1 MGEKPQHGHLAKAID
16 RLLLND
22 PSVSSRKDASAALGG
37 GWMLG
42 FLGILHLDVF
52 RQRLEQEFDAHVV
65 VTAPNVLYK
74 VKRKGNDAKEEDVRS
89 AAEMPDIQLID
100 YVKEPLVKA
109 TIIAPIEYAGSIK
122 TLCADR
128 RGEELSAT
136 AIEGNRMVHKYRL
149 PLNEIIVDF
158 YDSLKSV
165 TSGFASFD
173 YDADEYVISRLV
185 RVDFLIN
192 SKPVE
197 ELSVIAHSDRARAL
211 GKETCLRLKD
221 VIKRQLFKI
230 PIQAAIGGKIIAR
243 EDVREYRKDVTAKC
257 YGGDQSRKLKLLKQ
271 QAEGKKKMRMVGKVE
286 IPHDAF
292 VQVLRKA

>member
-1 MGEKPQHGHLAKAID
+1 M
-16 RLLLND
+16 
-22 PSVSSRKDASAALGG
+22 
-37 GWMLG
+37 
-42 FLGILHLDVF
+42 
-52 RQRLEQEFDAHVV
+52 
-65 VTAPNVLYK
+65 
-74 VKRKGNDAKEEDVRS
+74 RS

-136 AIEGNRMVHKYRL
+136 AIEGRLERWGAVLLYKLYENQVIRYLFSHPICLLFMCFLFLFIYSLDIFASFAGNRMVHKYRL

-192 SKPVE
+192 RCVSNYTFG
-197 ELSVIAHSDRARAL
+197 R
-211 GKETCLRLKD
+211 
-221 VIKRQLFKI
+221 
-230 PIQAAIGGKIIAR
+230 
-243 EDVREYRKDVTAKC
+243 
-257 YGGDQSRKLKLLKQ
+257 
-271 QAEGKKKMRMVGKVE
+271 
-286 IPHDAF
+286 
-292 VQVLRKA
+292 